1 MNRFQM
7 AEVLSHCADWL
18 FGDIK
23 RIKDEYIELDSGL
36 IDLLIERRESPLMAV
51 KVNSG
56 VASPLVVDEAQRCG
70 IELQK
75 RIGKPIAPCVVAN
88 SVPAAVRRRAIA
100 HGVEIF
106 SISVQQLEALAVDT
120 GLRQPRAA

>member
-23 RIKDEYIELDSGL
+23 RIKDEFVELESGL
-36 IDLLIERRESPLMAV
+36 IDLLVERRESPLLAI

-56 VASPLVVDEAQRCG
+56 IASPLVIDEAQRCG

-75 RIGKPIAPCVVAN
+75 LTGAPIAPCVVAN
-88 SVPAAVRRRAIA
+88 SVPASVRKHAIA
-100 HGVEIF
+100 HGVEILAVP
-106 SISVQQLEALAVDT
+106 VQQFEALAIES

>member
-23 RIKDEYIELDSGL
+23 RIKDEFIELEAGY
-36 IDLLIERRESPLMAV
+36 IDLLIERRESPLLAV
-51 KVNSG
+51 KINSG
-56 VASPLVVDEAQRCG
+56 IASPLIVDEAQRCAV
-70 IELQK
+70 ELQR
-75 RIGKPIAPCVVAN
+75 RIGHPISPCVVAN
-88 SVPAAVRRRAIA
+88 SIPASVRRHAIA
-100 HGVEIF
+100 HGVEMLAVP
-106 SISVQQLEALAVDT
+106 VQQFEALAVET

>member
-23 RIKDEYIELDSGL
+23 RIKDEFVELESGL
-36 IDLLIERRESPLMAV
+36 IDLLVERRESPLLAI

-56 VASPLVVDEAQRCG
+56 IASPLVIDEAQRCG

-75 RIGKPIAPCVVAN
+75 LTGVPIAPCVVAN
-88 SVPAAVRRRAIA
+88 SVPASVCKHAIA
-100 HGVEIF
+100 HGVEILAVP
-106 SISVQQLEALAVDT
+106 VQQFEALAIES